1 MIQDSIHQE
10 FNKMHTFLHSNV
22 DDGGI
27 KTKLHDQLIRL
38 HHQVRY
44 FEQFRDEA
52 LFEENFNWVVSN
64 FNRDLSLAEDQA
76 FAPLQKKPL

>member
-27 KTKLHDQLIRL
+27 KTRLHDQLIWL
-38 HHQVRY
+38 QYQMRY

-64 FNRDLSLAEDQA
+64 FNLDLSLVEDQA
-76 FAPLQKKPL
+76 FTSLQKKSI